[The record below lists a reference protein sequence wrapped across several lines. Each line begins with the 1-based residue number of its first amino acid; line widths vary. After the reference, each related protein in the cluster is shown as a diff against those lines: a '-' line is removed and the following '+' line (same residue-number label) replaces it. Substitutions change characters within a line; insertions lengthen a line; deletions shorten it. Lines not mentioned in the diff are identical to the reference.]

1 MMQKFKF
8 ELASLLEFRQ
18 QEEQNAKQAYALA
31 QQAVIQADRATT
43 ELLNE
48 KHAIFE
54 YASKSVELLQ
64 AQRRYLI
71 DIENQLTT
79 LGLQKRQRE
88 LAVKEAQQ
96 VLRNTQQ
103 ARQVIEKLYAKKF
116 AEYQAE
122 VKRTEQIF
130 LDEVGTQNYLRRQ
143 VGSY

>member
-8 ELASLLEFRQ
+8 DLASLLEFRQ

-96 VLRNTQQ
+96 VLRSTQQ
-103 ARQVIEKLYAKKF
+103 AREVIEKLYAKKF